1 MLQNRYSCRG
11 MATSATSGQDDSG
24 QMADEVE
31 NPGEAK
37 SEEIE
42 KYKSKTSESR
52 GGAGGEKEEVQIV
65 D

>member
-1 MLQNRYSCRG
+1 

-24 QMADEVE
+24 QMAEEVE
-31 NPGEAK
+31 NPSEAR

-42 KYKSKTSESR
+42 KYKAKTSKSR